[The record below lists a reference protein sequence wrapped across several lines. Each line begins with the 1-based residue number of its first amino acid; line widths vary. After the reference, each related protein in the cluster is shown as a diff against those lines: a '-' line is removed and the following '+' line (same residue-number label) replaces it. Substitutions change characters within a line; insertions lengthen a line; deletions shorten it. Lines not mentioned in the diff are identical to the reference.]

1 MLEFSKE
8 KNVTHLE
15 KRKEFQEMAFS
26 HMDSL
31 YNTALRM
38 TRNEVDAEDLM
49 QDVYVRAYRF
59 FDKFQRG
66 TNFKAW
72 IFKILTNTFIN
83 QYRKK
88 INQPY
93 LVEFEKVKYSYNEDD
108 KGDDLLNRVIEKFD
122 SSNYDMLFDDEIKR
136 ALEQLSGDFRM
147 VVILADIESFSYKE
161 IAKIIGCPM
170 GTVMSRLS
178 RGRRQLQ
185 IYLREYAIRGGF
197 ISRSKQA

>member
-1 MLEFSKE
+1 MLEFAKE
-8 KNVTHLE
+8 KNASPLE

-93 LVEFEKVKYSYNEDD
+93 LIEFEKVKYSYNEDD
-108 KGDDLLNRVIEKFD
+108 SGEDSLNRVIEKFGA
-122 SSNYDMLFDDEIKR
+122 SNYDMLFDDEIKR

-197 ISRSKQA
+197 ISGSKEA

>member
-136 ALEQLSGDFRM
+136 ALEQLSHDFSM
-147 VVILADIESFSYKE
+147 VVILADLESFSYKE

-197 ISRSKQA
+197 ISKNNEA